1 MANRHLQRHE
11 STVAVA
17 EHNCVIFPGSIP
29 HRLSHSVGNIGE
41 TSADQSGLAKAR
53 QFRNYQ
59 PKRLRQLWNDG
70 VETRAIRQQR
80 MKQKQRRALS
90 GLRGIHRAIGE
101 KLIQA
106 GSSLIE
112 PYEQKRR
119 AGSSATTLEMYL
131 QVGMA
136 LSGLGGG
143 DI

>member
-1 MANRHLQRHE
+1 MATRHLQRNE

-80 MKQKQRRALS
+80 MKQKQRRAPPRF
-90 GLRGIHRAIGE
+90 RGIPPSTRE
-101 KLIQA
+101 KMRPA
-106 GSSLIE
+106 WSPFIE
-112 PYEQKRR
+112 PYVPE
-119 AGSSATTLEMYL
+119 TL
-131 QVGMA
+131 A
-136 LSGLGGG
+136 
-143 DI
+143 